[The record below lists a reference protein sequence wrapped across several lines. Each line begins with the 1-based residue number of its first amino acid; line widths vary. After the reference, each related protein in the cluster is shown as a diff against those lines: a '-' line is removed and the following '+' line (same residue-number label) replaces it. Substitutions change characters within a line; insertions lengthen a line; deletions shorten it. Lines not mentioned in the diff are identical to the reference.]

1 MEDETMCLRF
11 FINFGLHSESPER
24 SFWRLWDTCCK
35 CVVVLHPERTSYVA
49 GSGGDVR
56 ACQGLRV
63 DVATCVAVDEL
74 LSIPCAC
81 MLGLHA
87 LNLQLQSGACVTVTH
102 VLLSAVLAWGGG
114 NKYLFYTYNY
124 ITFI

>member
-11 FINFGLHSESPER
+11 FIDFGLHSESPER

-35 CVVVLHPERTSYVA
+35 CVVGLHPERTFYVS

-56 ACQGLRV
+56 ACRGLRV
-63 DVATCVAVDEL
+63 DVAACVPADEL
-74 LSIPCAC
+74 LSIPRAG

-87 LNLQLQSGACVTVTH
+87 LNLQLQPGACVTVTH
-102 VLLSAVLAWGGG
+102 VLLSAVLA
-114 NKYLFYTYNY
+114 
-124 ITFI
+124 